1 MQRARMMTHLAMKP
15 SLTMNKHPLLILKPR
30 QILLGLSLLAMAQVP
45 LAQQLEYN
53 KNFKD
58 DDDKP
63 WEEMQA
69 QLPPAPK
76 EENLLPFYVGPTATQ
91 KFFIDAKSLAIGTD
105 GVVRY
110 TLVAVSQGG
119 AKNISFEGIRC
130 ASFEKKIYAL
140 GRDDGSWSP
149 SRRNQWEP
157 VVRSKVNR
165 QHAALTM
172 DYFCSN
178 LTIMGN
184 EKDMLQRIKSGRTL
198 TDDLLKE

>member
-1 MQRARMMTHLAMKP
+1 MPRAKPTNRLPKRPLLKMNKP
-15 SLTMNKHPLLILKPR
+15 SLLPIKLTHM
-30 QILLGLSLLAMAQVP
+30 LLGLTLLAMAQISV
-45 LAQQLEYN
+45 AQQLEWN
-53 KNFKD
+53 KNFKED
-58 DDDKP
+58 DDTP
-63 WEEMQA
+63 WEEIQA

-76 EENLLPFYVGPTATQ
+76 DENLLPFYVGPTATQ
-91 KFFIDAKSLAIGTD
+91 KFSIDAKSLAIGTD

-110 TLVAVSQGG
+110 TMVAVSQGG

-172 DYFCSN
+172 DYFCGN

>member
-1 MQRARMMTHLAMKP
+1 MNKP
-15 SLTMNKHPLLILKPR
+15 SLLPIKLTHM
-30 QILLGLSLLAMAQVP
+30 LLGLTLLAMAQISV
-45 LAQQLEYN
+45 AQQLEWN
-53 KNFKD
+53 KNFKED
-58 DDDKP
+58 DDTP
-63 WEEMQA
+63 WEEIQA

-76 EENLLPFYVGPTATQ
+76 DENLLPFYVGPTATQ
-91 KFFIDAKSLAIGTD
+91 KFSIDAKSLAIGID

-110 TLVAVSQGG
+110 TMVAVSQGG

-172 DYFCSN
+172 DYFCGN

-184 EKDMLQRIKSGRTL
+184 EKDMLQLIKSGRTL